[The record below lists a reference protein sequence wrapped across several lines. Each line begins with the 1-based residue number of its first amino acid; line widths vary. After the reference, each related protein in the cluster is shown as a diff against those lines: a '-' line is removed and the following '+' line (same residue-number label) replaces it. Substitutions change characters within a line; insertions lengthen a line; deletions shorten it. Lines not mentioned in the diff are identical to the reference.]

1 MRKWEDIVKERL
13 EGYESALPAGSFA
26 DFRARRAESGILG
39 DAGED
44 VAQAFAMPS
53 GSAGHLP
60 AKRSALPWAL
70 AAAVAAGKAVLVGD
84 IVVFFDVPAD
94 YDASAAVV
102 KVNGVTA
109 AVAVPEE

>member
-60 AKRSALPWAL
+60 AKRSALRFR
-70 AAAVAAGKAVLVGD
+70 
-84 IVVFFDVPAD
+84 INHFTPASHLEQPSVQANAQ
-94 YDASAAVV
+94 ASASI
-102 KVNGVTA
+102 
-109 AVAVPEE
+109 